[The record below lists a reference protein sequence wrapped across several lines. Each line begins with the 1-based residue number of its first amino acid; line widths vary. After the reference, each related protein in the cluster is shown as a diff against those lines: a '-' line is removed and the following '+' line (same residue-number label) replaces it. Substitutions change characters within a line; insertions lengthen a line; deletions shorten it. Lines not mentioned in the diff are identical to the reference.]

1 MIKPSNYKTM
11 KIESQKDIANICIRE
26 FYYEKKEISR
36 IYFLNVKNIVIQILD
51 MTTSA
56 TSYVNMSIKEII
68 AKAVELR
75 ADKMILVHNHPSGN
89 TTPSKQDIK
98 FTDELFNAGKL
109 LDIDLV
115 DHIIVSKTGYTSVYT
130 YLKEEISKI
139 KENN

>member
-139 KENN
+139 KKNN

>member
-11 KIESQKDIANICIRE
+11 KIESQKEIANICIRE

-36 IYFLNVKNIVIQILD
+36 IYFLNVKNIVIQVLD

-75 ADKMILVHNHPSGN
+75 ADKMILVHNHPSGS
-89 TTPSKQDIK
+89 TKPSKQDIK

>member
-1 MIKPSNYKTM
+1 MVKPSNYKAM
-11 KIESQKDIANICIRE
+11 KIESQKEIANICIRE
-26 FYYEKKEISR
+26 LKYKKKEISR
-36 IYFLNVKNIVIQILD
+36 IYFLNVKNIVIQVLD

-75 ADKMILVHNHPSGN
+75 ADKMILVHNHPSGS
-89 TTPSKQDIK
+89 TKPSKQDIK

>member
-1 MIKPSNYKTM
+1 M
-11 KIESQKDIANICIRE
+11 KIESQKEIANICIRE

-36 IYFLNVKNIVIQILD
+36 IYFLNVKNIVIQVLD

>member
-1 MIKPSNYKTM
+1 MVKPSNYKAM
-11 KIESQKDIANICIRE
+11 KIESQKEIANICIRE

-36 IYFLNVKNIVIQILD
+36 IYFLNVKNIVIQVLD

>member
-1 MIKPSNYKTM
+1 MVKPSNYKAM
-11 KIESQKDIANICIRE
+11 KIESQKEIANICIRE
-26 FYYEKKEISR
+26 FYYEKKEITR
-36 IYFLNVKNIVIQILD
+36 IYFLNVKNIVIQVLD

>member
-11 KIESQKDIANICIRE
+11 KIERQKDIANICIRE

>member
-36 IYFLNVKNIVIQILD
+36 IYFLNVKNIVIQVLD

-75 ADKMILVHNHPSGN
+75 ADKMILVHNHPSGS
-89 TTPSKQDIK
+89 TKPSKQDIK

>member
-1 MIKPSNYKTM
+1 MVKPSNYKAM
-11 KIESQKDIANICIRE
+11 KIESQKEIANICIRE

-36 IYFLNVKNIVIQILD
+36 IYFLNVKNIVIQVLD

-75 ADKMILVHNHPSGN
+75 ADKMILVHNHPSGS
-89 TTPSKQDIK
+89 TKPSKQDIK

-115 DHIIVSKTGYTSVYT
+115 DHIIVSKNGYTSVYT

>member
-36 IYFLNVKNIVIQILD
+36 IYFLNVKNIVIQVLD

>member
-1 MIKPSNYKTM
+1 MVKPSNYKTM
-11 KIESQKDIANICIRE
+11 KIESQKEIANICIRE

-36 IYFLNVKNIVIQILD
+36 IYFLNVKNIVIQVLD

-75 ADKMILVHNHPSGN
+75 ADKMILVHNHPSGS
-89 TTPSKQDIK
+89 TKPSKQDIK

>member
-75 ADKMILVHNHPSGN
+75 ADKMILVHNHPSGS
-89 TTPSKQDIK
+89 TKPSKQDIK

>member
-1 MIKPSNYKTM
+1 
-11 KIESQKDIANICIRE
+11 
-26 FYYEKKEISR
+26 
-36 IYFLNVKNIVIQILD
+36 

>member
-1 MIKPSNYKTM
+1 M
-11 KIESQKDIANICIRE
+11 KRKNLKKGIANICIRE

-36 IYFLNVKNIVIQILD
+36 IYFLNVKNIVIQVLD

-75 ADKMILVHNHPSGN
+75 ADKMILVHNHPSGS
-89 TTPSKQDIK
+89 TKPSKQDIK

>member
-36 IYFLNVKNIVIQILD
+36 IYFLNVKNIVIQVLD

-139 KENN
+139 KKNN

>member
-130 YLKEEISKI
+130 YLREEISKI

>member
-1 MIKPSNYKTM
+1 MVKPSNYKAM

-36 IYFLNVKNIVIQILD
+36 IYFLNVKNIVIQVLD

-75 ADKMILVHNHPSGN
+75 ADKMILVHNHPSGS
-89 TTPSKQDIK
+89 TKPSKQDIK

-130 YLKEEISKI
+130 YLKEEILKI

>member
-1 MIKPSNYKTM
+1 MVKPSNYKAM
-11 KIESQKDIANICIRE
+11 KIESQKEIANICIRE

-36 IYFLNVKNIVIQILD
+36 IYFLNVKNIVIQVLD

-75 ADKMILVHNHPSGN
+75 ADKMILVHNHPSGS
-89 TTPSKQDIK
+89 TKPSKQDIK